1 MEKERRENLIK
12 YRGELEKDLENYSFV
27 NSYLKEK
34 KYKKIAKT
42 VKKAHY
48 DFKNAGLFDLESIT
62 GDFIDLLQKE
72 NPDESLIKKYNND
85 MIKELEGLK
94 KKLNSSK
101 NVSGGAHD
109 NVYSLNDFRHT
120 AQKKPF

>member
-72 NPDESLIKKYNND
+72 NPDEKQ
-85 MIKELEGLK
+85 IKEYNHNMLKGLK
-94 KKLNSSK
+94 SLKKELDSLK
-101 NVSGGAHD
+101 N
-109 NVYSLNDFRHT
+109 YSNPHSVGSMSHFVQSH
-120 AQKKPF
+120 QIKPF